1 MRDGSITSVAA
12 CSSIQL
18 LSCPLCIFSL
28 GGGKACNNNQQKLD
42 QAIKQMGDLI
52 TVKDAGDKSSNHGQN
67 NCKAGLQ
74 VTGIIMYFQFL
85 MNQNVHMSY

>member
-1 MRDGSITSVAA
+1 
-12 CSSIQL
+12 
-18 LSCPLCIFSL
+18 
-28 GGGKACNNNQQKLD
+28 
-42 QAIKQMGDLI
+42 MGDLI